1 MVHNSEPSKF
11 GFIVKSARENSKM
24 TVEELAEKLSLTD
37 RYIYKIE
44 SGEKLPSFKVLYQLV
59 RTLSINPNSIFYPE
73 APSKELE
80 IEDLIRMLQ
89 GCDEEFIDVVKAT
102 VKALVDVSERNK
114 TAAHN

>member
-1 MVHNSEPSKF
+1 MVQNNELYHF

-59 RTLSINPNSIFYPE
+59 RMLSINPNSIFYPE

-89 GCDEEFIDVVKAT
+89 SCDEEFIDVVKAT
-102 VKALVDVSERNK
+102 VQALVDVSERNK